1 MAEERSVYI
10 TGLSKT
16 CRLITKSGDSLISLV
31 DMMASKKYPEEK
43 WYYYP
48 IYKMTKAD
56 NLADVYFVKLHKYAR
71 SPFRFDIY
79 LEQSQNLAP
88 QEREIIISNIALNS
102 NDLTFP
108 GYPYGLI
115 KADQVSRISQRELEP
130 QKIQLLAEFDPVIF
144 NKYIIPR
151 IRAVDAHDLLNKIR
165 KN

>member
-1 MAEERSVYI
+1 M
-10 TGLSKT
+10 
-16 CRLITKSGDSLISLV
+16 SLIDV
-31 DMMASKKYPEEK
+31 IGNNKYPDNE
-43 WYYYP
+43 WYYHP
-48 IYKMTKAD
+48 IYQITKAD

-115 KADQVSRISQRELEP
+115 KADQVSRISKRELEP
-130 QKIQLLAEFDPVIF
+130 QKIQLLAEFDPIIF